1 MSTPELQG
9 KRSRKDLCTQILRDS
24 RQLMLSSQ
32 FSLTCQEQASLK
44 QLEFVA
50 QVLSEEV
57 ELRAENKRNR
67 LLKRAG
73 FPSLKTLEGYE
84 LGQVEFPS
92 GFTMDDIRDLSFV
105 NDHRNLLMYGP
116 VGTGKTHL
124 AVAAGVEACRRGMS
138 VRFFTVAQLIRRLT
152 EASKK
157 EKLDRF
163 INDLKKSDLVILDEW
178 GYIPLDR
185 TGAQLL
191 FQVVSDCYEHTSVI
205 LTTNLEFSRWGAIL
219 TDEQMAAAMIDRL
232 VHHGH
237 MLVFTGQSYRMRHSL
252 MRTQT
257 DS

>member
-1 MSTPELQG
+1 MSVSESQE
-9 KRSRKDLCTQILRDS
+9 KRGRKELCTQILHDS

-32 FSLTCQEQASLK
+32 FALTCQDQATMK

-50 QVLSEEV
+50 QLLAEEV
-57 ELRAENKRNR
+57 ETRAQNKRSR

-92 GFTMDDIRDLSFV
+92 DFTMDDIRDLSFV
-105 NDHRNLLMYGP
+105 ADHRNLLMYGP

-124 AVAAGVEACRRGMS
+124 AVAAGVEACRQGMR
-138 VRFFTVAQLIRRLT
+138 VRFFTVAQLIRHLT
-152 EASKK
+152 EAAKK
-157 EKLDRF
+157 GKLDRL

-178 GYIPLDR
+178 GYVPLDR

-237 MLVFTGQSYRMRHSL
+237 MLIFSGQSYRMRHSL
-252 MRTQT
+252 MRTQA
-257 DS
+257 DA